1 MNRSIEMNKTVNRN
15 KKSVSLGLAL
25 VLVFLIPTQAS
36 ADKMGAGLRILK
48 KDGALVE
55 GELISVKGRIFTV
68 AGSSRVYVSV
78 RFDDVGQIAIIR
90 KKPKV
95 LKGALWG
102 LLGGAVLGG
111 ILSPPAQCRTSCMVP
126 QSVTGTAIGALAGV
140 LIGVAVGS
148 AVTEDE
154 KFVVADMNPKMQD
167 ELLTKLRSESRYPD
181 YQ

>member
-1 MNRSIEMNKTVNRN
+1 MNKTVNRN
-15 KKSVSLGLAL
+15 KKRVSLGLAL
-25 VLVFLIPTQAS
+25 VLVFLIATQAS
-36 ADKMGAGLRILK
+36 ADKMGVGLRILK
-48 KDGALVE
+48 KDGAQVE
-55 GELISVKGRIFTV
+55 GELILVKGRILTV
-68 AGSSRVYVSV
+68 MGSSHEYVGV

-102 LLGGAVLGG
+102 LLVGAVLGG
-111 ILSPPAQCRTSCMVP
+111 IIGGQSAPCAPNCLGP
-126 QSVTGTAIGALAGV
+126 QEGNIRGAGIGALAGA
-140 LIGVAVGS
+140 LIGAASGS
-148 AVTEDE
+148 GATEDE